1 MGFEDITL
9 RRIVVGVDGSPSS
22 KSALRWAVKL
32 AQSSG
37 SVVDAVIAWEVPAF
51 YGVVTP
57 PMLVDFWATAND
69 VLTQAVKDTLGDKP
83 EGVEVREHVMVGNT
97 AQVLLNAAADADLLV
112 VGNHGHGGFARALL
126 GSVSQHCVHHAPCP
140 VLVVRGSEGAERDD

>member
-1 MGFEDITL
+1 
-9 RRIVVGVDGSPSS
+9 
-22 KSALRWAVKL
+22 
-32 AQSSG
+32 
-37 SVVDAVIAWEVPAF
+37 
-51 YGVVTP
+51 
-57 PMLVDFWATAND
+57 MLVDFWSTAND

-140 VLVVRGSEGAERDD
+140 VLVVRGSEGAED